1 MNNSKLALGVLTGF
15 AIGALTGILL
25 APAKGSTTRKH
36 IKDKG
41 EEYVNQ
47 LKSKLDDH
55 VGAIVEKFN
64 SIKENTEDLVD
75 AGKAKYEDAK
85 KGMKT
90 VASDLKQLSA

>member
-1 MNNSKLALGVLTGF
+1 MNNSKLALGVLAGF

-36 IKDKG
+36 IKDMG

-55 VGAIVEKFN
+55 VETIVEKYN
-64 SIKENTEDLVD
+64 SIKENTEEMIS

-85 KGMKT
+85 KGIKT